1 MTVMDD
7 DKDILAGRYL
17 NEDEQIAAGT
27 SFIIDIFELC
37 IVHQIMQVKDVCADP
52 VNLVDLT
59 SECPVANPDRRIGG
73 RFWVLADGVEDDDEE
88 DVSAAAD
95 ELKNFQDE
103 EGDPSAMAEELQLVP
118 TRATE
123 IQKQDVFSRE
133 GNRRHERPAKRQVK
147 PWIGPIPKVC
157 VKPVTLSDFLP
168 DDWTFVT
175 RRKKKK
181 RRAAGLPPAMVI
193 GDGVEL
199 RAARRARLNFL
210 LGQRDMGVHEAG
222 FVAQIEAHMA
232 RDRDGFGQYSR
243 TS

>member
-73 RFWVLADGVEDDDEE
+73 RFWVLADGVEDDEEE

-193 GDGVEL
+193 WFCGPDRSPYGSRSRRVRPIFTYEL
-199 RAARRARLNFL
+199 RRPILTYEQRLGL
-210 LGQRDMGVHEAG
+210 AVSLALGSRD
-222 FVAQIEAHMA
+222 
-232 RDRDGFGQYSR
+232 SW
-243 TS
+243 